1 MTTKNITQQI
11 ESESTRSSGS
21 KSIYRWTIVPKGKNP
36 AYVGDCVIHPDG
48 SIGKIVSGQSN
59 VSFGKRQAACVGD
72 KVECPGHE
80 GVIMQGAK
88 SISIGGKSLAREG
101 DKTTCGGV
109 IMSGFPTITAFDR
122 TRTMYGKGMTDGQE
136 IRLTLLKSVHSEQKG
151 YVNMPFSFKLD
162 GGEIG
167 KGVID
172 ENGELC
178 FEIKPDTKEAEIELP
193 NGQSFM
199 IKLMEEQ
206 GSEQERLSAKGFG
219 DYQSESSSE
228 ESQSYSALIEDKE

>member
-1 MTTKNITQQI
+1 
-11 ESESTRSSGS
+11 
-21 KSIYRWTIVPKGKNP
+21 
-36 AYVGDCVIHPDG
+36 
-48 SIGKIVSGQSN
+48 
-59 VSFGKRQAACVGD
+59 
-72 KVECPGHE
+72 
-80 GVIMQGAK
+80 
-88 SISIGGKSLAREG
+88 
-101 DKTTCGGV
+101 
-109 IMSGFPTITAFDR
+109 
-122 TRTMYGKGMTDGQE
+122 
-136 IRLTLLKSVHSEQKG
+136 
-151 YVNMPFSFKLD
+151 MPFSFKLD